1 MRFNYKMNGAMIKIF
16 FLLLFSTQILAQVP
30 TPSASNN
37 DLRSQNLIFSLKEK
51 NREWKLESSVAGQ
64 YNLVELKGKEVIKV
78 WKVDPQSAEK
88 LDADFADKFIAI
100 KYEMKVSK
108 NKKCK
113 AGFSLSMRGELEK
126 VCHEEK
132 EKMSL
137 LNDFMKRLKKQFT

>member
-16 FLLLFSTQILAQVP
+16 FLLLFSTQILAQVDA
-30 TPSASNN
+30 PSASNN
-37 DLRSQNLIFSLKEK
+37 DLRSNNLIFSLKDK
-51 NREWKLESSVAGQ
+51 AREWKLESSVAGQ
-64 YNLVELKGKEVIKV
+64 YHLVEMKGKKIIKV
-78 WKVDPQSAEK
+78 WKVDPKSAEE
-88 LDADFADKFIAI
+88 LDTDFADKFLAI

-113 AGFSLSMRGELEK
+113 AGFNLSMRGELEK
-126 VCHEEK
+126 VCDEEK